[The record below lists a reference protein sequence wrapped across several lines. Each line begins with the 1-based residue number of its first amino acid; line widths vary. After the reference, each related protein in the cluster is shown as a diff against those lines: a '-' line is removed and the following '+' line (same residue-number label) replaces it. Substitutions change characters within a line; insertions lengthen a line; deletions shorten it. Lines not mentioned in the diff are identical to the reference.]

1 MANVASILKDKPAG
15 GTVYAVD
22 PDLPVLEAIKRMA
35 DHGVGALLVMK
46 GDKLVGVLSER
57 DYARKVILMGR
68 ASASTAVR
76 EIMSSPVISVTRDHS
91 VQECMQ
97 IITDRRIRHL
107 AVVEGEKVLGLI
119 SIGDCARSMLAE
131 QRQLIEQLEN
141 YVRG

>member
-1 MANVASILKDKPAG
+1 
-15 GTVYAVD
+15 VD
-22 PDLPVLEAIKRMA
+22 PDSPVLEAIKRMA

-68 ASASTAVR
+68 ASASTAVC

-97 IITDRRIRHL
+97 I
-107 AVVEGEKVLGLI
+107 
-119 SIGDCARSMLAE
+119 
-131 QRQLIEQLEN
+131 LIEQLEN